1 VCVAAGWAAGR
12 GAALGMAMALFLGL
26 VGLSMSLGPARG
38 EGSAAE
44 SSAVGGAEPVQLP
57 LLPLGDSS
65 PFALPGS

>member
-1 VCVAAGWAAGR
+1 
-12 GAALGMAMALFLGL
+12 MAMALFLGL